1 MVYVFFAFE
10 FTDFVLIFNLFSSKL
25 LISFCRSKMSAIAL
39 EYNAPI
45 NFLAN
50 QTWLH
55 EGLADGFSSNR
66 APE

>member
-1 MVYVFFAFE
+1 
-10 FTDFVLIFNLFSSKL
+10 
-25 LISFCRSKMSAIAL
+25 MSAIAL